1 MWTVL
6 VILLVVWAVLSI
18 VGFALEGLLWLGVI
32 GIVLFV
38 GTVIFGIVRNRAG
51 RAKRQA

>member
-6 VILLVVWAVLSI
+6 IILLIAWAVLAV
-18 VGFALEGLLWLGVI
+18 VGFAFEGLLWLGII

-38 GTVIFGIVRNRAG
+38 GTVIFGLVRRSAARNAS
-51 RAKRQA
+51 